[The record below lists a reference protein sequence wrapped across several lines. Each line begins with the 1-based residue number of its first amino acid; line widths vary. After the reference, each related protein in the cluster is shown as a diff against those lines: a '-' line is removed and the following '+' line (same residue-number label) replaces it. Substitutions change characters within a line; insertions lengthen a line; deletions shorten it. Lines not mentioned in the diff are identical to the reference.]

1 MFTETPEAQAI
12 IAWHDSQ
19 TEEFLASLPGYEDG
33 LTPRQAWEAF
43 CSLPATKQ
51 PGEGLAAPAD
61 AGQGAGTLPIEIPRS
76 DTLWRLLTNGYSYS
90 EISSWP
96 DGHRDKTALLLL
108 AGARWLQIRGEA
120 AA

>member
-1 MFTETPEAQAI
+1 MSNTHPHIGEPTCPTPARL
-12 IAWHDSQ
+12 S
-19 TEEFLASLPGYEDG
+19 
-33 LTPRQAWEAF
+33 
-43 CSLPATKQ
+43 
-51 PGEGLAAPAD
+51 PGESLAAPART
-61 AGQGAGTLPIEIPRS
+61 GQGAGTLPIDIPRS

>member
-19 TEEFLASLPGYEDG
+19 TEELLASLPGYEDG

-61 AGQGAGTLPIEIPRS
+61 AGQGAGTINVDDLVHNALS
-76 DTLWRLLTNGYSYS
+76 DVFGTLRESGLTISQTNSAIYYSLFRLGYF
-90 EISSWP
+90 E
-96 DGHRDKTALLLL
+96 RRT
-108 AGARWLQIRGEA
+108 
-120 AA
+120 